1 MKTIESLINPDKK
14 VYVKMNSADDCERFF
29 SLAEKEGFLFGDGAK
44 PTEKHSS
51 DLIAV
56 LPDKTLCYVGT
67 YGRIAAQ
74 SGAENIIV
82 YYCEKLLEEMIP
94 KVRAE
99 IKAEKDRLK
108 AQNETAQG

>member
-1 MKTIESLINPDKK
+1 MKTIENLINPSKK
-14 VYVKMNSADDCERFF
+14 VYVKMNGTDACERFF

-44 PTEKHSS
+44 PTEKHPS

-67 YGRIAAQ
+67 YGIIAAQ

-82 YYCEKLLEEMIP
+82 YDCEKLLKEMMP

-99 IKAEKDRLK
+99 ITKQRKDKLP
-108 AQNETAQG
+108 AH